1 MAMIIKLKHVLS
13 FIIWLFL
20 FLILFHVLFGFK
32 SNISTSGKTINDNKF
47 PGSHQHRKMLAT
59 GFDFTPFI
67 NRHHHS
73 HRHHW
78 DHHHRSHML
87 AHPHEPKETEID
99 PRYGVDK
106 RLVPTGPNPLHH

>member
-1 MAMIIKLKHVLS
+1 MAMTIKLQHLLA

-20 FLILFHVLFGFK
+20 FLSIFPMFFGFK
-32 SNISTSGKTINDNKF
+32 SSISGNTFTDNKF
-47 PGSHQHRKMLAT
+47 LVYQNRKILET

-67 NRHHHS
+67 NRHHHHH
-73 HRHHW
+73 HRHQ
-78 DHHHRSHML
+78 DHHHRTH
-87 AHPHEPKETEID
+87 TEID

>member
-1 MAMIIKLKHVLS
+1 MAMIIKLQHVLS

-20 FLILFHVLFGFK
+20 FVILFHVLSSFK
-32 SNISTSGKTINDNKF
+32 SNISTSGKIINSNKF
-47 PGSHQHRKMLAT
+47 PVYLQNRKMLAT

-73 HRHHW
+73 HRHHH
-78 DHHHRSHML
+78 DHHHRSHMP